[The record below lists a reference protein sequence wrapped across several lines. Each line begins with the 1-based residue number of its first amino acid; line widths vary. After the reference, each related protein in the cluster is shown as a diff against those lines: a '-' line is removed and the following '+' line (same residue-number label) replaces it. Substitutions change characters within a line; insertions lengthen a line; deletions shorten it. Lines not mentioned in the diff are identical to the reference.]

1 MVGVRG
7 TQNLVLGSPVRG
19 NRSKEN
25 VLASKT
31 PLSSRLSNLC
41 AIYHPGRS
49 EASVVGGI
57 SMSTIESHCFY
68 PSGKGVS
75 LKPFHTRC
83 CYDKYINPLV
93 TVHRVKCKGG
103 CYMGGGG
110 DIGGSL
116 PLGASLREV
125 LHSWARLSRSSS
137 RSNVLG
143 LCGDWKRIVLQGLI
157 LRKILI
163 ALERDYIGPHTV
175 QPRCNN
181 TGCTYECRQTIV
193 FSTTHCFP
201 FLSKAAASQTCISHW
216 AGLIGGGGGPRFA
229 SLR

>member
-1 MVGVRG
+1 MRG

-110 DIGGSL
+110 TSVGAYHLEL
-116 PLGASLREV
+116 PCARFYIPEPDFHV
-125 LHSWARLSRSSS
+125 PHHEAMSWAY
-137 RSNVLG
+137 VEIGKG
-143 LCGDWKRIVLQGLI
+143 LCFRV
-157 LRKILI
+157 
-163 ALERDYIGPHTV
+163 
-175 QPRCNN
+175 
-181 TGCTYECRQTIV
+181 
-193 FSTTHCFP
+193 
-201 FLSKAAASQTCISHW
+201 
-216 AGLIGGGGGPRFA
+216 
-229 SLR
+229 

>member
-1 MVGVRG
+1 MRG

-110 DIGGSL
+110 GHRWELTTWSFPARGFTFLSQTFTFLITKQCPGLMWRLEKDCASGSDFEKNTYC
-116 PLGASLREV
+116 LGK
-125 LHSWARLSRSSS
+125 RLYR
-137 RSNVLG
+137 
-143 LCGDWKRIVLQGLI
+143 
-157 LRKILI
+157 
-163 ALERDYIGPHTV
+163 P
-175 QPRCNN
+175 
-181 TGCTYECRQTIV
+181 
-193 FSTTHCFP
+193 THCP
-201 FLSKAAASQTCISHW
+201 TKV
-216 AGLIGGGGGPRFA
+216 
-229 SLR
+229 